1 MKRFFRT
8 DETFPPQRGEPACLL
23 SLNSS
28 YHSRDG
34 YDSHFLA
41 ADAVKQFDAML
52 ARIQVGERYVIEKE
66 SLPVAVVAAPE
77 PKGRLISE
85 VISAF
90 KEREAAM
97 DEIPVLDAGLAE
109 AVEERIRSRRPR
121 DLSRWG

>member
-8 DETFPPQRGEPACLL
+8 DETFPPQRG
-23 SLNSS
+23 
-28 YHSRDG
+28 SRLA
-34 YDSHFLA
+34 FLALIRAIIQEMATIHISA